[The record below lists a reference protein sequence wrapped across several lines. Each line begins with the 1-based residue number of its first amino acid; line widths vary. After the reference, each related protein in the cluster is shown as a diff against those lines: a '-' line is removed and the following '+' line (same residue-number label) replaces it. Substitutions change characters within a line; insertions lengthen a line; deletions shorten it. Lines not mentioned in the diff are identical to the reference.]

1 MLSSRNATTEKRL
14 PPPQPPQPAQ
24 SGGMSD
30 TVAAERRL
38 ELVAILSDPERFD
51 LVGAD
56 NAWGGELD
64 VVSEVTGQLTEWVVE
79 RDSAD

>member
-1 MLSSRNATTEKRL
+1 MPSSRNATTDKR
-14 PPPQPPQPAQ
+14 PPPPQPAQ

-30 TVAAERRL
+30 TVDARRRL

-56 NAWGGELD
+56 DAWGGELD
-64 VVSEVTGQLTEWVVE
+64 AVSEVTGQPTEWVVE
-79 RDSAD
+79 RGSAD

>member
-1 MLSSRNATTEKRL
+1 
-14 PPPQPPQPAQ
+14 
-24 SGGMSD
+24 MSD

-56 NAWGGELD
+56 DAWGGELD
-64 VVSEVTGQLTEWVVE
+64 VVSEVTGQPTEWVVE
-79 RDSAD
+79 RGSAD

>member
-1 MLSSRNATTEKRL
+1 
-14 PPPQPPQPAQ
+14 
-24 SGGMSD
+24 MSD